1 MRMSYAGLVIAISLI
16 MFLAY
21 LKFYTNHRSFFS
33 TGYGIF
39 VVLVWVSIATPW
51 VLIVLDRKIQRCEK
65 HIDCIKESIN
75 DFRHVED
82 IGLIFISLGITVM
95 GITSL
100 GLLAIYSCSILV
112 VVGIYLG
119 IWGGKRK
126 NEMEKRL
133 CTLQNGKE
141 K

>member
-1 MRMSYAGLVIAISLI
+1 MRLLHIGLVSLILVIAIPLLTF
-16 MFLAY
+16 MAY
-21 LKFYTNHRSFFS
+21 VKLYTDHRSFFI
-33 TGYGIF
+33 TEYGIF

-51 VLIVLDRKIQRCEK
+51 VLIVLDRKIQRCET
-65 HIDCIKESIN
+65 HVECIKESIN

-112 VVGIYLG
+112 VVGIYLV

-133 CTLQNGKE
+133 CTLQ
-141 K
+141 